1 MQANINAPVGAIT
14 EALTK
19 IRDGNLS
26 SSDSKIIADTLAFSA
41 QSVLCAVIDA
51 LSNPSPTFSRLE
63 IAQGAFAALSI
74 LEASGFIAS
83 QEDCHD

>member
-19 IRDGNLS
+19 IHDGNLS